1 MARKSSKD
9 KNAKGNTIKGDKLRK
24 PRGHGA
30 KRKGERK

>member
-1 MARKSSKD
+1 MAKKDSRD
-9 KNAKGNTIKGDKLRK
+9 KNVKGNTIKGDKLRK